1 MASDLENSIKNA
13 AAKLAKALEDATD
26 ITVETWYVEVGP
38 GAPADQGDG
47 RLAAKTVIE
56 LDGDSKTTIP
66 MNAGGAGGFTINTE
80 LQDLHQKNVTT
91 AVEYRA
97 RVLDSLLGLIQR
109 S

>member
-38 GAPADQGDG
+38 DSPADQGDG

-66 MNAGGAGGFTINTE
+66 MNASGGGFTINTE

-97 RVLDSLLGLIQR
+97 RILDSLLGLVQR